1 MAELDAAWGIS
12 RPATTKFVCRLEQS
26 IRSQYQPSYAR
37 LESFLVEIGRRKFL
51 TPLYKAMVDT
61 DQKALA
67 DAIYAKARPNYHSV
81 STGTMDELLAWSE

>member
-1 MAELDAAWGIS
+1 MFDW
-12 RPATTKFVCRLEQS
+12 LEQS

-37 LESFLVEIGRRKFL
+37 LETFLVEIGRRKFL

-61 DQKALA
+61 DQKPMA

-81 STGTMDELLAWSE
+81 STGTMDELLAWDE